1 MYRRQSKLRECI
13 PRGYAL
19 VQATGDGNC
28 LFYSVST
35 ALNGDESLGTSLRLL
50 AVLHAVQHFS
60 HYVEVVSYHM
70 LLSWHFI
77 TASVAYSQFSSQLED
92 PGMAVQFLASVSTDE
107 AFQNRP
113 KLKPTKEELV
123 CYTLQQE
130 IMQTSK
136 LNSFSGFYLY
146 VRSYISPYT
155 GINGINT
162 SNADTGWLQVQFL
175 AGSLQRPIY
184 QISEEQH
191 LPLYNMPLF
200 PCSCCKDITRDPIM
214 IMWLRMKEPDTDNP
228 NPAINHI
235 APLVPLS
242 GILHS
247 SWSVCARVRSWCVA
261 ISPTC
266 MLFFLN
272 PVRVTTH
279 NVRREDRTID
289 LCKAVSQHC
298 AMGKLQQCTNC
309 CCCSKH

>member
-1 MYRRQSKLRECI
+1 MPAFNLHTSICTEGRVSWESVY
-13 PRGYAL
+13 L
-19 VQATGDGNC
+19 VDML
-28 LFYSVST
+28 LFNQLEMGT
-35 ALNGDESLGTSLRLL
+35 ACSIVWAQHINGDESLGTSLRLL

-60 HYVEVVSYHM
+60 HYVEVVSYYM

-77 TASVAYSQFSSQLED
+77 TAIVADSQFSSQLED

-146 VRSYISPYT
+146 FRSYISPYT
-155 GINGINT
+155 GINSINT

-214 IMWLRMKEPDTDNP
+214 IMWLRMKEPDADNP

-242 GILHS
+242 GILHT
-247 SWSVCARVRSWCVA
+247 RVLECGGMVYLGALGVW
-261 ISPTC
+261 
-266 MLFFLN
+266 
-272 PVRVTTH
+272 
-279 NVRREDRTID
+279 
-289 LCKAVSQHC
+289 Q
-298 AMGKLQQCTNC
+298 
-309 CCCSKH
+309 